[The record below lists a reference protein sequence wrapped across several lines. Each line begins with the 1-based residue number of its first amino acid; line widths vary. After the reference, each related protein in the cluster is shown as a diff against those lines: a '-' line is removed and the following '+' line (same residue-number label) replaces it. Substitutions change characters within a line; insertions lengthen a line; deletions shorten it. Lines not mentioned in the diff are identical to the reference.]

1 VNFSWQ
7 FMFKEIELCVGD
19 VINLVVPN
27 FKHFMKG
34 GVNVYSDNDGG
45 SSPFLHGEE
54 SPLI

>member
-1 VNFSWQ
+1 
-7 FMFKEIELCVGD
+7 MFKEIELCVRD

-27 FKHFMKG
+27 FKQFMKG